1 MTTLLL
7 PLSEVGGPVRELWG
21 LFHKNPLFVKAE
33 DLEKQSNI
41 AYLCWARERILTDSS
56 GNRVSYG
63 AEFIFNYANKAEIFE
78 SKTPLLDIDGYLLA
92 VRASE
97 YSSSSKIW
105 KIDFLDGKF
114 FLTRSQ

>member
-1 MTTLLL
+1 MVDTVARGVASKSAWEQL
-7 PLSEVGGPVRELWG
+7 V
-21 LFHKNPLFVKAE
+21 KNPLFVKAE

-63 AEFIFNYANKAEIFE
+63 DGFIFNYANKAEIFE